1 MKSIQTEKK
10 SNWKKINKVV
20 LRVDSIDLHFDE
32 KENIIFYC
40 GFENISRGRCK
51 LSVLEK
57 KKKLINNLFI
67 HNDKAL
73 MEVKVYY
80 ISSKIEKLIR
90 LLSHKKNTQK
100 IINVT
105 LEISDSLLINQNGDL
120 YINDNTK
127 VIIDKIYWSI
137 PIL

>member
-1 MKSIQTEKK
+1 
-10 SNWKKINKVV
+10 
-20 LRVDSIDLHFDE
+20 
-32 KENIIFYC
+32 
-40 GFENISRGRCK
+40 
-51 LSVLEK
+51 
-57 KKKLINNLFI
+57 
-67 HNDKAL
+67 

-100 IINVT
+100 KINVT